1 MENNQNIEEIFQSAF
16 ANHEVEVGSH
26 VWSAVQAS
34 IAAPASVAT
43 AAGSSLAMMKSAAVI
58 GVAAV
63 VAVGSFNEVQQFS
76 QGQADAVVMEQAVP
90 ATSGEEL
97 AIMTNAL
104 RLGGAN
110 R

>member
-26 VWSAVQAS
+26 VWAAVQAS